1 MIVHVGLTTAAV
13 IYQFF
18 FPRSQ
23 GPVGLTG
30 PLGQQGLK
38 GPAGEP
44 GPPGRDGLPGSTG
57 EKGPAGDPG
66 GPGAHGNPVSSKS
79 ITSLIFVLLIMKCLY
94 GQTKINFD
102 HGLEDVSLA
111 IS

>member
-1 MIVHVGLTTAAV
+1 MKFITL
-13 IYQFF
+13 FLPF
-18 FPRSQ
+18 SQ

-66 GPGAHGNPVSSKS
+66 GPGAHGNPVSS
-79 ITSLIFVLLIMKCLY
+79 ITSVINFCSTDHEVLVWTDQILIM
-94 GQTKINFD
+94 
-102 HGLEDVSLA
+102 A
-111 IS
+111 

>member
-1 MIVHVGLTTAAV
+1 MLAAV

-66 GPGAHGNPVSSKS
+66 GPGAAGNPVSSKFNY
-79 ITSLIFVLLIMKCLY
+79 LINFCSTDHEVLLWTDQILIM
-94 GQTKINFD
+94 
-102 HGLEDVSLA
+102 A
-111 IS
+111 